1 MDPPNKK
8 SSQSRQFSL
17 QALALG
23 WLWVASPGLSPS
35 LAPTSSAFLR
45 NDTAKGGL
53 PSAFICPNPS
63 SLRSSVHPPQPCY
76 GGWAIQSR
84 PATRLPSLL
93 SVRRPACPHSLP
105 RLECSLSALTGERVR
120 ARCRIAFRGRHGN
133 LDAIHQ
139 QQIEFVIARFP
150 AHSQKAGAQ
159 FVHGSSHGLRRQC
172 GDQCS
177 TLLGNR

>member
-63 SLRSSVHPPQPCY
+63 TLRSPVTEDGQSKAGLQPDFQVCSPSGVPP
-76 GGWAIQSR
+76 
-84 PATRLPSLL
+84 
-93 SVRRPACPHSLP
+93 
-105 RLECSLSALTGERVR
+105 ALTRSLVWS
-120 ARCRIAFRGRHGN
+120 A
-133 LDAIHQ
+133 
-139 QQIEFVIARFP
+139 P
-150 AHSQKAGAQ
+150 SPP
-159 FVHGSSHGLRRQC
+159 
-172 GDQCS
+172 
-177 TLLGNR
+177 